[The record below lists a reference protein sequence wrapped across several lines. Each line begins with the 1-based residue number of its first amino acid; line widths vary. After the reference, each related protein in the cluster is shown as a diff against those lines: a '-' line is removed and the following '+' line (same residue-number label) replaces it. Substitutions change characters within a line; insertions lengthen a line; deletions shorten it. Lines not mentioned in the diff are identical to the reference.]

1 MKPEEKQLLIVVA
14 RAVVQCAQWGQN
26 TGINQEAR
34 NALSAALARVTSPSH
49 VEQTPA
55 GCIDWKM
62 EALRTARL
70 LADAERIIAEY
81 KAQAIE
87 AARGVAQTPCGE
99 CHLQDGEV
107 CDICGRSYGLAQKA
121 SVPVT
126 QPFTGTK
133 EAMHYL
139 GAIKVRLEL
148 LYEHSTQDARL
159 LEHLS
164 DEIDWVDAEI
174 DRLRSGGVAQTPPS
188 KD

>member
-1 MKPEEKQLLIVVA
+1 MI
-14 RAVVQCAQWGQN
+14 N
-26 TGINQEAR
+26 T
-34 NALSAALARVTSPSH
+34 
-49 VEQTPA
+49 
-55 GCIDWKM
+55 D
-62 EALRTARL
+62 
-70 LADAERIIAEY
+70 
-81 KAQAIE
+81 QAIFDAI
-87 AARGVAQTPCGE
+87 AAATDHNDDGIFVDVQKFINTFNNHRDRKLCTSLDVAQTPCGE

-107 CDICGRSYGLAQKA
+107 CDICSRSYGLAQKA

-126 QPFTGTK
+126 QPFTGTE

-174 DRLRSGGVAQTPPS
+174 DRLRSGGVAQASPDQFMDDYKRDTTNAVAARILELEALLSAAQTPEQD
-188 KD
+188 K

>member
-1 MKPEEKQLLIVVA
+1 MS
-14 RAVVQCAQWGQN
+14 
-26 TGINQEAR
+26 IN
-34 NALSAALARVTSPSH
+34 H
-49 VEQTPA
+49 
-55 GCIDWKM
+55 D
-62 EALRTARL
+62 
-70 LADAERIIAEY
+70 
-81 KAQAIE
+81 QAIFDAI
-87 AARGVAQTPCGE
+87 AAATDHNDDGIFINVQTFIDTFNGHRDRKLCTSIDSYE
-99 CHLQDGEV
+99 VTHLKAMLANEHLKTAPVEDRNR
-107 CDICGRSYGLAQKA
+107 IAQKA